1 MPVRDMGYEYASYEE
16 QIRKIKAENRR
27 NGLHYFTREIGDH
40 QKLTPVIPIV
50 LYFGREPWSAPLSLF
65 DLLNIPEERKQWVE
79 PLIQNHYIRLI
90 HLAAQDESTRNKYH
104 SDFRH
109 IVNYLSCRND
119 KKAFET
125 FLKKDNG
132 RILHPEALLD
142 VMGALTK
149 NKQYQTLKANIK
161 NYAEKGG
168 EITMCMLVDM
178 LEERGMEK
186 GIDAINLLV
195 KRLIADGRTDD
206 LLRSTQNP
214 EFQKALMQEYGIR

>member
-1 MPVRDMGYEYASYEE
+1 M
-16 QIRKIKAENRR
+16 
-27 NGLHYFTREIGDH
+27 H
-40 QKLTPVIPIV
+40 
-50 LYFGREPWSAPLSLF
+50 
-65 DLLNIPEERKQWVE
+65 
-79 PLIQNHYIRLI
+79 
-90 HLAAQDESTRNKYH
+90 
-104 SDFRH
+104 
-109 IVNYLSCRND
+109 
-119 KKAFET
+119 
-125 FLKKDNG
+125 LKKDNG

-195 KRLIADGRTDD
+195 KRLITDGRTDD